1 MKWYGRWTL
10 TGVLYVQ
17 QAVGFQS
24 ESQVHVM
31 SDIWKNFHRYWWYVW
46 HSEDYMHKSRTPGF
60 LKLILSESFVCMFV
74 PTPEAINN

>member
-17 QAVGFQS
+17 QAVGMQS

-31 SDIWKNFHRYWWYVW
+31 SINIGGTYGTVKITCINIF
-46 HSEDYMHKSRTPGF
+46 KPGTPGF
-60 LKLILSESFVCMFV
+60 LKLILCESFVCMFV
-74 PTPEAINN
+74 CVSTPEAINN